1 MLVGAV
7 DRVIDQDLAV
17 EDSSGVGGAQV
28 RSGLIPGAVGAG
40 AAVAFP
46 QGLQGP
52 EALRQVLLNDTGPV
66 QAFDHLAVVGEG
78 AASQAFA
85 SAHRRL
91 DERPLVIRQS
101 STTKHATTASNQHRK
116 F

>member
-66 QAFDHLAVVGEG
+66 QAFDHLAVGEG